1 MSDKLLINCQHGSD
15 DLEKATVA
23 MIVAGATAAMDGE
36 TAMFLTCESV
46 RLAAKGGMDGLQQ
59 NIDRKLRSLQL
70 LPQNISFDAGRF
82 QCLRTGLQGRQ
93 VRQSLPEPMLV
104 FGPKVFQFL
113 NLSRGKIGLLRTS
126 GKVKPRENRCKDR
139 PHAQAPRLPEE
150 PEDERGHK
158 RYGGENQKDGIP
170 LHHRLSATD

>member
-59 NIDRKLRSLQL
+59 EGYPALANLQESYVENGGQL
-70 LPQNISFDAGRF
+70 WVCPVCAKARGITADDLIASAEIAGAA
-82 QCLRTGLQGRQ
+82 RTIGFVSDGA
-93 VRQSLPEPMLV
+93 
-104 FGPKVFQFL
+104 KVL
-113 NLSRGKIGLLRTS
+113 M
-126 GKVKPRENRCKDR
+126 
-139 PHAQAPRLPEE
+139 
-150 PEDERGHK
+150 
-158 RYGGENQKDGIP
+158 
-170 LHHRLSATD
+170 